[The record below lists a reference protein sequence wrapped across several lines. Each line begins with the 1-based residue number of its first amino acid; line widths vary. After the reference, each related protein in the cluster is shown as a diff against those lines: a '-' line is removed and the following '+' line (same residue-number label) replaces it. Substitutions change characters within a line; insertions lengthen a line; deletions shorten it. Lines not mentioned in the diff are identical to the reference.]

1 MLVIISSFRILM
13 CVGSEL
19 RTKKFL
25 RKGSNMLFLCLEL
38 VMDAIEFRTKAWTSL
53 CDRSRRIM
61 ALATT

>member
-1 MLVIISSFRILM
+1 M